1 MGNFPNSNLFIR
13 FYTSCGGTQNM
24 WIEKDGCDGM
34 RYQVDTIEDVKHSFG
49 QYILQISDKNT
60 AKYDMRC

>member
-1 MGNFPNSNLFIR
+1 
-13 FYTSCGGTQNM
+13 M